1 MPVDLMSITKLVDV
15 RVDIVKELVEDKPIG
30 FLMPGTS
37 KVNLVP
43 AAGVAASLKPL
54 LIVIVLDVLLMT
66 QVGVVGKLT
75 KFLH

>member
-1 MPVDLMSITKLVDV
+1 M
-15 RVDIVKELVEDKPIG
+15 PIG

-54 LIVIVLDVLLMT
+54 LIVIVLAVVLMT
-66 QVGVVGKLT
+66 HVGVVGKLT